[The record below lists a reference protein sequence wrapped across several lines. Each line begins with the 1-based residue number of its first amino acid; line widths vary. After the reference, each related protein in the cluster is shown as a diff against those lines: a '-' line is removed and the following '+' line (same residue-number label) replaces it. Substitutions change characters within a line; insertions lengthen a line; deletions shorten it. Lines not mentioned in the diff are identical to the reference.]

1 MKKLLPLALITAALF
16 ACNTHT
22 DKAPAATPSVSTDSK
37 DALIADNL
45 YNMDAIHTALLHAD
59 PAAGHKI
66 FSQALDA
73 YVNKKDIPASI
84 ELFKS
89 AIYKA
94 PSPKAYFQLGS
105 ALTDDGYYDEAVQAL
120 HIAEQ
125 LGYTPLAN
133 LMYRLAQATS
143 NQHLASE
150 DLRDSLM
157 LHYMEVAIQMGYPHS
172 EEFMTR
178 GVFENL
184 RRARNFR
191 STFDEAIAAGPGNS
205 SPGRLFW
212 ETFRNDFKQLKL
224 PLVIN
229 TAWIQS
235 HKPIDQ
241 ISFEY
246 EKFVTEM
253 RNARFDREV
262 ESSYYYC
269 GIVKQDTDFT
279 TLLYATQYEDLAD
292 ANNYSPTFFMLTSY
306 DRNGKII
313 DKIRAAG
320 QQNFTDTF
328 KVFVLQP
335 NLTFEIRDYK
345 NIYKNDPETVGY
357 DKNYVV
363 RSQPLGVNNYRIG
376 INGKFEKIDAPLAMI
391 R

>member
-1 MKKLLPLALITAALF
+1 MKKLLPLALVAATLF

-22 DKAPAATPSVSTDSK
+22 DKEPAAAPSAGSDKGSLATDN
-37 DALIADNL
+37 I
-45 YNMDAIHTALLHAD
+45 YNIDAIHTAMGTGDA
-59 PAAGHKI
+59 AAGQKL
-66 FSQALDA
+66 FARALDN
-73 YVNKKDIPASI
+73 YVNKKDIPTSI
-84 ELFKS
+84 DLFKS
-89 AIYKA
+89 AIYKS
-94 PSPKAYFQLGS
+94 PSAKAYFELGS
-105 ALTDDGYYDEAVQAL
+105 ALTDAGFYDEAVQSL

-172 EEFMTR
+172 EDFMSR
-178 GVFENL
+178 GVFQNL
-184 RRARNFR
+184 RRARNFQ

-212 ETFRNDFKQLKL
+212 ETFRNDFKPLKL

-235 HKPIDQ
+235 HQLTDQ
-241 ISFEY
+241 ISFDY

-253 RNARFDREV
+253 RNARFSREV

-269 GIVKQDTDFT
+269 GLVTQDTNYT

-292 ANNYSPTFFMLTSY
+292 ANHYTPTFFMLTSY

-313 DKIRAAG
+313 DKMRAAG
-320 QQNFTDTF
+320 QQDFTDTF

-363 RSQPLGVNNYRIG
+363 RSEPLGTNHYRIG
-376 INGKFEKIDAPLAMI
+376 ANGKFEKMDAPLAMV